1 MKSAKFYKLFF
12 LGESKSKRYYYSK
25 PLSAVVSV
33 SKSKNHQVKKLKD
46 RKIGCKRV
54 QVHSETHTVMYDS
67 KEFSINLG
75 G

>member
-33 SKSKNHQVKKLKD
+33 SKSNRSIKKLKNL
-46 RKIGCKRV
+46 KIGNTRV
-54 QVHSETHTVMYDS
+54 AIHDNHVEYNSHKYPLD
-67 KEFSINLG
+67 LG